1 MFFLNGEILM
11 GYLSIATRP
20 AVACALDFPRD
31 YHRTQGR
38 GVSFTPYLSIPSRH
52 PFNVAFPSGKA
63 ERPIVKE
70 IHHPLNLEL
79 RWDFSPRPI
88 RLRRKAKI
96 L

>member
-1 MFFLNGEILM
+1 MVRFRWDI
-11 GYLSIATRP
+11 YLLPPAPPSLALWIFRGIIAVRKAAGSRLRLIYLFPP
-20 AVACALDFPRD
+20 ATL
-31 YHRTQGR
+31 
-38 GVSFTPYLSIPSRH
+38 
-52 PFNVAFPSGKA
+52 FNVAFPSGKA

-79 RWDFSPRPI
+79 RWDFPPRPI